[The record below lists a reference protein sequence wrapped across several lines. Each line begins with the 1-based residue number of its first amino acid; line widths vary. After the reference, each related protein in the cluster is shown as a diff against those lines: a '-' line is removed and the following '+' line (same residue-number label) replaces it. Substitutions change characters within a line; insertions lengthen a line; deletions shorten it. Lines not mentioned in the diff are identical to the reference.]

1 MQSVRESTLDI
12 DPRHLDIVRDI
23 LHRHVPRH
31 EVRAFGS
38 RVTGRARLYSDLDLV
53 IMTEEPLPFAV
64 MGGLREGF
72 TESGLPWR
80 VDIVDR
86 ATTNAAF
93 REFIG
98 RDSVEVKASEFT
110 E

>member
-1 MQSVRESTLDI
+1 MQVMKEAVLDI
-12 DPRHLDIVRDI
+12 DPRHLDIVLDI
-23 LHRHVPRH
+23 LHRCVPRY

-38 RVTGRARLYSDLDLV
+38 RATGRARPYSDLDLV

-64 MGGLREGF
+64 MGELRESF

-80 VDIVDR
+80 VDIVDF

-93 REFIG
+93 RKFIE
-98 RDSVEVKASEFT
+98 RDSVVIKASSLAG
-110 E
+110 

>member
-1 MQSVRESTLDI
+1 MRESTLDI
-12 DPRHLDIVRDI
+12 DPRHLDTVLGI

-38 RVTGRARLYSDLDLV
+38 RATGGAKPYSDLDLV
-53 IMTEEPLPFAV
+53 IMTENPLSFAV
-64 MGGLREGF
+64 IGGLREGF
-72 TESGLPWR
+72 TESDLPWR

-93 REFIG
+93 RKFMEQ
-98 RDSVEVKASEFT
+98 DSVVIEASELV